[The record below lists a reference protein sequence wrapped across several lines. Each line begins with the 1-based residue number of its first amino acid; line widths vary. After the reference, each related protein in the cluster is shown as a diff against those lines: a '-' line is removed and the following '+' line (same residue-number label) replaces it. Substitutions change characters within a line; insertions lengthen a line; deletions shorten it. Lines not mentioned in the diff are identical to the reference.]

1 MTKTD
6 KQINALALAVQVM
19 ECSGDQSDEV
29 SEAMDILLEL
39 KESLCTKSKKTTAKK
54 TNLLTVKKYISKHI
68 QTAEWICP
76 TTNSEYVNKEFFANC
91 SKCGHTAGSTEI
103 PFVCPDCKSVMAD
116 SIPALRKLNNAFP
129 NSFINSSGEF
139 VACDGMGNQSFRLD
153 DCKTE
158 DDIKRKVIA
167 WFSRGDF
174 KTTPFASETKNQMFN
189 DMMLDGIN
197 QYLGTCFTKDDVEIV
212 YTYLGNAVNSA
223 LMDKFIENKYDIQ
236 ILKQTNLLKVNHF
249 DMQDT

>member
-1 MTKTD
+1 MTKTE
-6 KQINALALAVQVM
+6 KQIDAITLAVQVM
-19 ECSGDQSDEV
+19 ECSGDQSDEI

-39 KESLCTKSKKTTAKK
+39 KNSLNSKIKKTTAKK
-54 TNLLTVKKYISKHI
+54 SNPLTMKKYISKHI

-76 TTNSEYVNKEFFANC
+76 TTNPEYVNKEFFADC
-91 SKCGHTAGSTEI
+91 SKCGYTAGSIEF
-103 PFVCPDCKSVMAD
+103 PFACPNCKSVMEN
-116 SIPALRKLNNAFP
+116 SLPALKKLNEAFP

-139 VACDGMGNQSFRLD
+139 VACDGMGNQSFRLE
-153 DCKTE
+153 DCEIE

-167 WFSRGDF
+167 WFSRGAF

-197 QYLGTCFTKDDVEIV
+197 QYLGTCFTKDDMEII

-223 LMDKFIENKYDIQ
+223 LMDKFIENKYNIQ
-236 ILKQTNLLKVNHF
+236 TLKPF
-249 DMQDT
+249 QDTGYTKNIT